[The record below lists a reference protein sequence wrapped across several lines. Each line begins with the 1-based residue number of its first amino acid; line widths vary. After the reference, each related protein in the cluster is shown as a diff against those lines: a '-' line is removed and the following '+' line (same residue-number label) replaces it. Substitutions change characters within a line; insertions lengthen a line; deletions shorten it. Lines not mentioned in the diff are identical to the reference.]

1 MVSLYRSAPFLTLV
15 ASLLSV
21 ISSFVIPYSRYLFSA
36 SFSWASF
43 CLATF
48 LPIDRLLLTN
58 DNFQKY
64 RRIDVV
70 ICSTCIVLSTVCAS
84 LLGERGNGLSSVLI
98 PLLVH
103 ILRFQYMTHPVA
115 GGADDSLHEH
125 EKNITYGTTK
135 VDMSTLVFITI
146 TSFLALAPNYPGASQ
161 LVFGMC
167 SSIFAATYLSISDIT
182 IPLTR
187 TVLREISAYT
197 CLGLLLMSLLLD
209 GWAGWSELG
218 TSDGLATMIFV
229 WSLFSAIKNIIIMVL
244 IQQLS
249 PINASFVDLIGN
261 LSTTLYYHT
270 AWKVASMCI
279 SYMAIATTLLPS
291 HIGDKR
297 IKYLS
302 IRMSKMIILVIAL
315 FLLCFGVFMAAKPRI
330 GGSSQ
335 RVIVSNVGGRD
346 SWNTTI
352 HPISY
357 LIESHTAKFEDFMS
371 RQTATYPEAVKEY
384 RRRYNL
390 NPPPNFDKWYAFATE
405 KKAAVLDDYD
415 TIHHN
420 LHPFWGLSP
429 ATIRQSVRD
438 ALANP
443 DSFLLGLYIR
453 NGVIANVTGAKG
465 QWFDETLTEIIS
477 GFVQFLPDMDLAF
490 NLLDSPR
497 VVMPHADLAAL
508 LDHQQKSGTKNEFT
522 MMPSEELDAPVVQGS
537 ATSDTVFESFS
548 QQSSWGHAKLSCAPD
563 SPLKTTHIDRVNQY
577 ALSIGFIKNSTAAL
591 DICLSPS
598 YKRQHGVF
606 VRPEF
611 FSIVSDPVPIFSQS
625 KLSSFG
631 DILYPSPSY
640 FAERA
645 PYDHTHD
652 MPWAEKSATMFW
664 RGAASGV
671 HSRAGTWRQGHRQR
685 TVSYFSSFAEN
696 CTMLMDLSE
705 LEKLGKQLGTS
716 DLLGWFEGRLADVAG
731 DSHSHEL
738 HESIIQKRDVH
749 AKIKDNAA
757 EKLESKDTRKAR
769 DEKGPADDD
778 HDPEADQADHEFYS
792 EMSKKQMANDQ
803 NTESQ
808 FAEHSV
814 PKGTFEGYIDLKFS
828 KYQQCDNDD
837 CREQKQTLGAVA
849 PSSNFQDTWKYKYL
863 LDMDGNGHSARYYA
877 FLKSRS
883 LVVKQ
888 TLFKEWHD
896 ERLVPWVHYVPLSVG
911 LKEGFEI
918 LRFLL
923 ENDISANYIA
933 DRSRRWSAKALRK
946 EDMEV
951 YFFRLLLEYGRLVD
965 DNRDIIGCI

>member
-1 MVSLYRSAPFLTLV
+1 MVGLYRSAPFLTLV

-21 ISSFVIPYSRYLFSA
+21 FASFVIPYSRYLFSA

-43 CLATF
+43 FLATF
-48 LPIDRLLLTN
+48 LPIDRFLLTN
-58 DNFQKY
+58 ESFQKY
-64 RRIDVV
+64 RRIDVA

-84 LLGERGNGLSSVLI
+84 LLGERGNGLGSVLI

-115 GGADDSLHEH
+115 GDIDGNLHEH
-125 EKNITYGTTK
+125 EKNITYGTTN

-167 SSIFAATYLSISDIT
+167 SSIFAATYLSISDIS

-187 TVLREISAYT
+187 SVLREISAYT

-209 GWAGWSELG
+209 GWAGWSALG

-249 PINASFVDLIGN
+249 PINASFVDLIGI
-261 LSTTLYYHT
+261 LSTTLYSHT
-270 AWKVASMCI
+270 AWKVSSMCI
-279 SYMAIATTLLPS
+279 SYMAIASALLPT
-291 HIGDKR
+291 HIGDRR
-297 IKYLS
+297 IRYLS
-302 IRMSKMIILVIAL
+302 IRLSKLITLVIAL
-315 FLLCFGVFMAAKPRI
+315 FLLSFGAYMAAKPRI

-335 RVIVSNVGGRD
+335 RVMVSNVGGRD
-346 SWNTTI
+346 SWNATI

-357 LIESHTAKFEDFMS
+357 LIELHSTKFEDLIS
-371 RQTATYPEAVKEY
+371 RQTTTYPEAVKEY

-390 NPPPNFDKWYAFATE
+390 NPPPNFDKWYAIASE

-415 TIHHN
+415 TIYHN

-429 ATIRQSVRD
+429 ATIRKRVSD

-443 DSFLLGLYIR
+443 DSFLLGVYIR
-453 NGVIANVTGAKG
+453 NGAIANVTGAKG
-465 QWFDETLTEIIS
+465 QWFDNTLTEVIS
-477 GFVQFLPDMDLAF
+477 GFAQFLPDMDLAF

-508 LDHQQKSGTKNEFT
+508 LDKPQKSGTKNEFT
-522 MMPSEELDAPVVQGS
+522 KLPSEELDIPLVRDAGS
-537 ATSDTVFESFS
+537 LDTVFDSFS
-548 QQSSWGHAKLSCAPD
+548 QHSSWGHAKLSCPPD
-563 SPLKTTHIDRVNQY
+563 SPVKTTHIDSVNQY
-577 ALSIGFIKNSTAAL
+577 ALSIGFVKNSTAAL

-598 YKRQHGVF
+598 YQHQHGVF

-611 FSIVSDPVPIFSQS
+611 FSIVAESVPIFSQS

-645 PYDHTHD
+645 PYDLASD
-652 MPWAEKSATMFW
+652 KLWAEKSASMFW

-671 HSRAGTWRQGHRQR
+671 HSQAGSWRQGHRQR
-685 TVSYFSSFAEN
+685 TVSYFRSFEEN

-705 LEKLGKQLGTS
+705 LEKLNQGLENG
-716 DLLGWFEGRLADVAG
+716 DLLGWQGKLAELARESQSNALHENIIHKRNVDGKNKDMAVKKQKAKNVDKTREDKKAG
-731 DSHSHEL
+731 D
-738 HESIIQKRDVH
+738 D
-749 AKIKDNAA
+749 
-757 EKLESKDTRKAR
+757 KDT
-769 DEKGPADDD
+769 E
-778 HDPEADQADHEFYS
+778 QADHEFYS
-792 EMSKKQMANDQ
+792 ELSKQQEANEQ
-803 NTESQ
+803 NAESQ
-808 FAEHSV
+808 FAEQSV
-814 PKGTFEGYIDLKFS
+814 PKGTFENYIDLKFS
-828 KYQQCDNDD
+828 KYQQCDDAD
-837 CREQKQTLGAVA
+837 CQAQTQELGAVA
-849 PSSNFQDTWKYKYL
+849 PSSNFQDTWQYKYL

-896 ERLVPWVHYVPLSVG
+896 ERLLPWVHYVPLSVG

-918 LRFLL
+918 LRFLI
-923 ENDISANYIA
+923 ENDISAKHIA
-933 DRSRRWSAKALRK
+933 DSSRRWSAKALRK

-965 DNRDIIGCI
+965 DKRDIIGCI